1 MPIYEY
7 RRPDGST
14 FEILQ
19 SIHDETLTKDPETG
33 VPVER
38 VFHPVAVHFKG
49 KGFHNT
55 DYGTKR
61 RNRELEKSAKD
72 GAQPDGRLANTFV
85 LVRSPAEAKLTP
97 EQRARRDELEQQLAA
112 LRLRKAKLEE
122 DEYLDLLQPLLL
134 ELGEIAAGLATR
146 PL

>member
-14 FEILQ
+14 FEVMQ
-19 SIHDETLTKDPETG
+19 KMTDDALTKDPDTG

-55 DYGTKR
+55 DYGTRR

-72 GAQPDGRLANTFV
+72 GADKHDAKMADKNAERKKDKKPEPKPT
-85 LVRSPAEAKLTP
+85 SKPAASST
-97 EQRARRDELEQQLAA
+97 
-112 LRLRKAKLEE
+112 
-122 DEYLDLLQPLLL
+122 
-134 ELGEIAAGLATR
+134 
-146 PL
+146 